1 MDKKLKTLKEIKEA
15 LAYEGKLSDL
25 KHDEKLL
32 NFCFKHCV
40 IVKLQPSDIK
50 REHQREKYT
59 NFLVALTK
67 EYLKDKPEI
76 ASWEDFRRQSDTK
89 RTNSFLH
96 EFGVKGEVFPF
107 GETEVEEKPVSR
119 PKTSLTLQEFY
130 EMCQIQFHYS
140 GTYSAFNR
148 MIARQYGSFAE
159 YCILKGYDINSTKWD
174 SDETALRVA
183 AKLGSLETVK
193 QRSKSLLKYLEEND
207 LVEVAFPK
215 RSA

>member
-1 MDKKLKTLKEIKEA
+1 MDKKLKTLKEIKQA

-25 KHDEKLL
+25 KGDEKLL
-32 NFCFKHCV
+32 NFCFKNCV
-40 IVKLQPSDIK
+40 IVKLQPSDLNRDQK
-50 REHQREKYT
+50 EKYT

-67 EYLKDKPEI
+67 EYLQEKPEI
-76 ASWEDFRRQSDTK
+76 SSWEAFRQQSDTK
-89 RTNSFLH
+89 KSHGFLH
-96 EFGVKGEVFPF
+96 EFGIKGEVFPF
-107 GETEVEEKPVSR
+107 GENEVKESPITR

-183 AKLGSLETVK
+183 TKLGSLEAVK

>member
-25 KHDEKLL
+25 KGDEKLL
-32 NFCFKHCV
+32 NFCFKNCV
-40 IVKLQPSDIK
+40 IVKLQPSDLNRDQK
-50 REHQREKYT
+50 EKYT

-76 ASWEDFRRQSDTK
+76 ASWEAFRQQSDTK
-89 RTNSFLH
+89 NTNRFLH

-107 GETEVEEKPVSR
+107 GETEVKEPPIAR

-148 MIARQYGSFAE
+148 MIGRQYGSFAE
-159 YCILKGYDINSTKWD
+159 YCILKGYDINSTRWE

-183 AKLGSLETVK
+183 AKLGSLEAVK
-193 QRSKSLLKYLEEND
+193 QKSKSLLKYLEEND
-207 LVEVAFPK
+207 LVKVAFPK
-215 RSA
+215 QTA